1 MSEIKRVFA
10 QLFSN
15 PMPAVKSAKIPEGLL
30 DCLDAP
36 GVNVKPPE
44 NLLPVIAA
52 PINDQPAPVTTPRCH
67 SCGQVL
73 PQTVVEVAAVVE
85 QVPSAPNGPADQSDD
100 RRAIDKDEEAR
111 TDLPMRSPKRIAFL
125 LQSETE
131 EQTQSRILNDG
142 ARYRH
147 RRSREGGL

>member
-1 MSEIKRVFA
+1 MSTLKNI
-10 QLFSN
+10 FSKT
-15 PMPAVKSAKIPEGLL
+15 PQQSAKRFPAL
-30 DCLDAP
+30 DELAGLDAP
-36 GVNVKPPE
+36 GVGIKEPE
-44 NLLPVIAA
+44 IPLPVVA
-52 PINDQPAPVTTPRCH
+52 PITEQPAPVTIPRCH
-67 SCGQVL
+67 ACGQVL
-73 PQTVVEVAAVVE
+73 PQAVVEAVAVVE
-85 QVPSAPNGPADQSDD
+85 QVPSTPKGPADLSDD